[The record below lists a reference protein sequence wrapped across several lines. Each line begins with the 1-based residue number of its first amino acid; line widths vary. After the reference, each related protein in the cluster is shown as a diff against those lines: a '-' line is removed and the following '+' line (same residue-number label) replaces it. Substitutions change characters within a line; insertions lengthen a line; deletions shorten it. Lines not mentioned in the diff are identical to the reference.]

1 MQREIET
8 LKNILGVEPLEE
20 EKSSEKA
27 FHIKKDKD
35 LNLIKLE
42 NLLIQNACVSFVVI
56 QSTFQIG
63 VLKNFL
69 MRMLTKST

>member
-20 EKSSEKA
+20 ENSSKKA

-42 NLLIQNACVSFVVI
+42 NLLIQNAFVSFVVI
-56 QSTFQIG
+56 QSTLQIG
-63 VLKNFL
+63 VLKKFL
-69 MRMLTKST
+69 MRMLT

>member
-1 MQREIET
+1 MQREIKT

-20 EKSSEKA
+20 ENSSEKA
-27 FHIKKDKD
+27 FHIKMDKD

-42 NLLIQNACVSFVVI
+42 NLLIQNALVSFVVI
-56 QSTFQIG
+56 QNTLQIG

-69 MRMLTKST
+69 MRMLT